1 LTATRME
8 RTAICSAEGVTLV
21 TSNRCP
27 DCGGIGYYKEAV
39 PIGHPRFGMLIP
51 CKCKLVE
58 RERRAANDLL
68 EMSNLSAFHDKTFA
82 TFDHDVRGV
91 KRAYIRAL
99 EFAKKPE
106 GWVVFFGNYGTG
118 KTHLAS
124 AIANELLQQ
133 RYRVLFAVVPDLLD
147 HLRSTFGPTS
157 EIEYDKRFEM
167 IRDAAVLVLDDLGTE
182 NTTPWA
188 REKLFQIINHRY
200 NGRLPT
206 VITSNRR
213 PEEIEPRIFS
223 RMSDR
228 AVCEEFILLD
238 GEDYRQIPMT
248 KRRPPAAMRR
258 KP

>member
-1 LTATRME
+1 
-8 RTAICSAEGVTLV
+8 V

-51 CKCKLVE
+51 CKFKMLE
-58 RERRAANDLL
+58 RERRMANELL
-68 EMSNLSAFHDKTFA
+68 EMSNLSAFQDKTFA
-82 TFDHDVRGV
+82 TFDAEVRGV
-91 KRAYIRAL
+91 KRAYLRAR
-99 EFAKKPE
+99 EFAKRPD
-106 GWVVFFGNYGTG
+106 GWLVLFGNYGTG

-124 AIANELLQQ
+124 AIANELLHQN
-133 RYRVLFAVVPDLLD
+133 YRVLFAVVPDLLD
-147 HLRSTFGPTS
+147 HLRSTFGPSS

-167 IRDAAVLVLDDLGTE
+167 IRDAAILVLDDLGTE

-213 PEEIEPRIFS
+213 PEDIEPRIFS

-228 AVCEEFILLD
+228 AVCEEFILMD
-238 GEDYRQIPMT
+238 GIDYRQIPLSH
-248 KRRPPAAMRR
+248 RRTHSPPR
-258 KP
+258 KQ

>member
-1 LTATRME
+1 M
-8 RTAICSAEGVTLV
+8 

-39 PIGHPRFGMLIP
+39 PVGHPRFGMLIP
-51 CKCKLVE
+51 CKCKMLE
-58 RERRAANDLL
+58 RERRMANELL
-68 EMSNLSAFHDKTFA
+68 EMSNLSAFQDKTFA
-82 TFDHDVRGV
+82 TFDAEVRGV
-91 KRAYIRAL
+91 KRAYLRAR
-99 EFAKKPE
+99 EFAKRPD
-106 GWVVFFGNYGTG
+106 GWLVLFGNYGTG

-124 AIANELLQQ
+124 AIANELLHQN
-133 RYRVLFAVVPDLLD
+133 YRVLFAVVPDLLD
-147 HLRSTFGPTS
+147 HLRSTFGPSS

-167 IRDAAVLVLDDLGTE
+167 IRDAAILVLDDLGTE

-213 PEEIEPRIFS
+213 PEDIEPRIFS

-228 AVCEEFILLD
+228 AVCEEFILMD
-238 GEDYRQIPMT
+238 GIDYRQIPLSH
-248 KRRPPAAMRR
+248 RRTHSSPR
-258 KP
+258 KQ